1 MVAYIVKRLVMS
13 VPVLLGV
20 IVLVF
25 LMVRMVPGDPAV
37 VMAGEQATAEQ
48 VAAIRSQLNLDKPLA
63 VQFGLFMQDLAKG
76 DLGRSPRTHAPVSEE
91 IGARLFNSV
100 ALMVTSLL
108 LATAMGVLT
117 GVVSAVKP
125 YSIFD
130 SLAMLVSLIGVSM
143 PVFWLGLMLILLC
156 SVQLGLLPAAG
167 TGSWLHYILPTVCLA
182 TVPLAM
188 ISRMTRS
195 CVLEVMRQDYIRTA
209 RAKGLPERVVIVVH
223 ALKNAF
229 IPIVTVVGLQMGNL
243 LGGAVLTENV
253 FAWPGLG
260 RLMVDSILARDY
272 PVVQGTVL
280 FIAVC
285 FVFINI
291 LIDVL
296 YVYLDSRV
304 RFD

>member
-1 MVAYIVKRLVMS
+1 MGVYIAKRLLMS
-13 VPVLLGV
+13 IPVLLGV
-20 IVLVF
+20 IILVF

-48 VAAIRSQLNLDKPLA
+48 VAAIRAELHLDKPLP
-63 VQFGLFMQDLAKG
+63 VQFGLFMRDLAGG

-91 IGARLFNSV
+91 IGARLGNSV
-100 ALMVTSLL
+100 ILMFTSLL
-108 LATAMGVLT
+108 LATVIGVAT
-117 GVVSAVKP
+117 GVISAVKP
-125 YSIFD
+125 YSLFD
-130 SLAMLVSLIGVSM
+130 SLAMLISLIGVSM
-143 PVFWLGLMLILLC
+143 PVFWLGLMFILLF
-156 SVQLGLLPAAG
+156 SVKLGLLPAAG
-167 TGSWLHYILPTVCLA
+167 TGTWLHLVLPTVCLA

-195 CVLEVMRQDYIRTA
+195 CVLEVMGQDYIRTA
-209 RAKGLPERVVIVVH
+209 RAKGLPERVVIAVH

-296 YVYLDSRV
+296 YVYLDARV